1 MLQRLIVHDG
11 QTEEQARARFDA
23 DLGVSA
29 WALPGRER
37 RDVEHKP
44 DDGAPWWWQGSEDAS
59 QSFLASMGVT
69 LDG

>member
-29 WALPGRER
+29 WALPGHDRREH
-37 RDVEHKP
+37 EPQP
-44 DDGAPWWWQGSEDAS
+44 DDGAPWWWHGNEDAS

-69 LDG
+69 LA